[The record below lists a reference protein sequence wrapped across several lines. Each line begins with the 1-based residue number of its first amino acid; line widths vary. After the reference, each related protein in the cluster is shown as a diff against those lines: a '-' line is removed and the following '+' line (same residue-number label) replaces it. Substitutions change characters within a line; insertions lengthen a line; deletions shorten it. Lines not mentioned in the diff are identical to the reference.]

1 MNKKVL
7 NRQTFVKALQ
17 VSGRLM
23 TPIFVIGL
31 SILCLVYAF
40 TKDCDIELIFAGFV
54 GIAIGI
60 YKIKSLSRTKEAA
73 LKGIINVTQY
83 TLKYV
88 RRKTMAKS
96 TYYELVFTNGTTY
109 TSFSQ
114 AFMKYKP
121 GEPFYVVEAYY
132 NGGVANHAFSCNEYY
147 LDREFQST
155 LKEAEE
161 HQYYKIIQ

>member
-1 MNKKVL
+1 MNKKIL
-7 NRQTFVKALQ
+7 NRQTFAKALQ
-17 VSGRLM
+17 VPSRLM
-23 TPIFVIGL
+23 VPIFVIAL

-40 TKDCDIELIFAGFV
+40 TKDWDMELIFAGFV

-60 YKIKSLSRTKEAA
+60 YKIKSLSRTKESA
-73 LKGIINVTQY
+73 LKGVINVTQY

-88 RRKTMAKS
+88 RRKTMARS
-96 TYYELVFTNGTTY
+96 TYYELTFTNGTTY

-114 AFMKYKP
+114 SFMKYRP

-132 NGGVANHAFSCNEYY
+132 NGGIANHAFSCNEYY
-147 LDREFQST
+147 LDREFQSA